1 MFGFFHICKL
11 FTNYE
16 YTINMRST
24 LNLKSDS
31 GFTLIEAVIVIAI
44 IGILAAIATVNYQ
57 RQIRQAQFIA
67 IYKEMNYFRL
77 PYQTLVDQGVG
88 VTGFSPNGLNIPAQ
102 TQYCQFS
109 VTPPNQNGPT
119 PNAVS
124 CRIQNLSYLQDQHL
138 SLDRA
143 VDGSWQCRPSAG
155 IPKSYLPHAC
165 Q

>member
-1 MFGFFHICKL
+1 MLSISNGS
-11 FTNYE
+11 Y
-16 YTINMRST
+16 
-24 LNLKSDS
+24 KSQA
-31 GFTLIEAVIVIAI
+31 GFTLIEIMIVAAI
-44 IGILAAIATVNYQ
+44 VGILVSIATVNYQ
-57 RQIRQAQFIA
+57 NQVRKTQIML
-67 IYKEMNYFRL
+67 IYQSLNDFRT
-77 PYQTLVDQGVG
+77 PYQILLNDGEG
-88 VTGFSPNGLNIPAQ
+88 VTDFSPNGLNMPLK

-109 VTPPNQNGPT
+109 VRPPNQNGPT